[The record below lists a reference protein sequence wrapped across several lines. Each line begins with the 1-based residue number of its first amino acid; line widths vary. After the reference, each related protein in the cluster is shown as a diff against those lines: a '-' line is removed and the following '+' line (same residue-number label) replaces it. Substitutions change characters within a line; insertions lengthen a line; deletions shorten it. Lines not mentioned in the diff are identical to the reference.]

1 MINAPY
7 LGMLSTRIP
16 RALRGK
22 VIQSL
27 ITINQLA
34 GPAGLLI
41 AGPLFVRFGVHAVYA
56 IVAVLATF
64 ASANFILAVVSYPV
78 GPPREPQAAA

>member
-7 LGMLSTRIP
+7 LGMLSIRIP

-27 ITINQLA
+27 ITINNVA
-34 GPAGLLI
+34 GPLAFVV
-41 AGPLFVRFGVHAVYA
+41 AGPLFVHAGLQAAYA
-56 IVAVLATF
+56 VIAGLATF
-64 ASANFILAVVSYPV
+64 ASVNFILAVIRSDDLV
-78 GPPREPQAAA
+78 EETA

>member
-1 MINAPY
+1 MSSSPA
-7 LGMLSTRIP
+7 S
-16 RALRGK
+16 GK

-41 AGPLFVRFGVHAVYA
+41 AGPLFVHLGVHAVYA
-56 IVAVLATF
+56 IIAVLATF

-78 GPPREPQAAA
+78 VPREPQAAA